1 MGEQHM
7 PSIFISGG
15 AAGIGLATAERFA
28 REGWTIGVYDVDKAG
43 LAAVQAAH
51 PDWITGELDVREVD
65 QWEKALADF
74 TSRTGGTLDVL
85 DNNAGV
91 LVAGDL
97 DEISPAAV
105 KAQIDI
111 DVLGVTLGAQAALPY
126 LKATPGAHMV
136 NIASA
141 SAIYGQP
148 GIATYSAAKFY
159 VAGLTEALELEWEKH
174 DIRVVGIWPLWAKTA
189 LADNDAK
196 TTETLGVRI
205 TPEQVADKVWQSV
218 HPTALDRNIHRTSYS
233 VGLQTTVLANI
244 SKFSPNFITRLVNK
258 VLAQ

>member
-1 MGEQHM
+1 MA
-7 PSIFISGG
+7 SIFISGG
-15 AAGIGLATAERFA
+15 AAGIGLATAERFG
-28 REGWTIGVYDVDKAG
+28 REGWTVGVYDVDTDA
-43 LAAVQAAH
+43 LAAVQSSH
-51 PDWITGELDVREVD
+51 PDWITGELDVRD
-65 QWEKALADF
+65 MQQWEKALEEF
-74 TSRTGGTLDVL
+74 TSHTGGTLDVL

-97 DEISPAAV
+97 SEISADAV

-111 DVLGVTLGAQAALPY
+111 DVLGVTLGAKAAFPY
-126 LKATPGAHMV
+126 LKATPGSHLV

-159 VAGLTEALELEWEKH
+159 VAGLTEALELEWAPH
-174 DIRVVGIWPLWAKTA
+174 GVRVVGIWPLWAKTA
-189 LADNDAK
+189 LADPKAK
-196 TTETLGVRI
+196 TTRTLGIKI

-218 HPTALDRNIHRTSYS
+218 HPTTLDRRLHRTSYS
-233 VGLQTTVLANI
+233 VGEQTTVLANI
-244 SKFSPNFITRLVNK
+244 SKFSPNFATRLVNK

>member
-1 MGEQHM
+1 M
-7 PSIFISGG
+7 PSIFITGG

-28 REGWTIGVYDVDKAG
+28 REGWKVGVYDVDQAA
-43 LAAVQAAH
+43 LAAVKSEH
-51 PDWITGELDVREVD
+51 PDWIVGELDVREPQ
-65 QWEKALADF
+65 QWADALAEF
-74 TSRTGGTLDVL
+74 TSHTGGTLDVL

-97 DEISPAAV
+97 DEISTGAI

-111 DVLGVTLGAQAALPY
+111 DVLGVTYGAQAALPY
-126 LKATPGAHMV
+126 LKATPGAHLV

-174 DIRVVGIWPLWAKTA
+174 DVRVVGIWPLWAKTS
-189 LADNDAK
+189 LADNEAK
-196 TTETLGVRI
+196 STKTLGVHI

-218 HPTALDRNIHRTSYS
+218 HPTALDRRIHRTSYS
-233 VGLQTTVLANI
+233 VGLQTLLLGNL
-244 SKFSPNFITRLVNK
+244 SKFSPNFATRLVNK
-258 VLAQ
+258 YLAQ